1 MNKYIKTIA
10 VLSVLTLTTSCNLDP
25 EITEY
30 IPQGRHDELV
40 ADSDVVN
47 NVAKAALSKTYAI
60 FQEFYRSHDD
70 FGLKAFHIATDLMCE
85 DVAYRN
91 WNWFQFDYQLDNREA
106 NYRRTNSTWK
116 QFYKIISNVNKHLET
131 YFQKESSAPA
141 YLASKSEAQALR
153 GIAFFHLV
161 NFYQHTYKGHEND
174 PGVPIVLSTDTVKL
188 PRATVKEVYEQIIK
202 DLTPLVEYGSY
213 TEDRTDVDKGVAAA
227 YLAKAYAQMEDWPN
241 CEKYAAIAKKGADD
255 VVSKPGRTWNI
266 GKATDILWGADV
278 TPSNSSL
285 WASFWS
291 HMDEFLIR
299 GYAAGGKKK
308 LIHNLLYNKISKTD
322 SRRKL
327 WVNLKEYK
335 DIADQVR
342 QSSPNPN
349 AKLEDYDQ
357 MKFVAGADGMEQD
370 YSYIRVQDPI
380 LLEIEAMVE
389 QNKLTEAATLLNG
402 FVQQRDPQFTAASTS
417 EDLREQVRFQ
427 RRIELWGEGTN
438 WFDMKRWKMTIDRTG
453 DGSNH
458 AAIFKVK
465 TDEPKFYHMLPI
477 SEIEANPLLKQNTPI
492 K

>member
-188 PRATVKEVYEQIIK
+188 PRATVKEVYGQIIK

-227 YLAKAYAQMEDWPN
+227 YLD
-241 CEKYAAIAKKGADD
+241 
-255 VVSKPGRTWNI
+255 GRL
-266 GKATDILWGADV
+266 A
-278 TPSNSSL
+278 
-285 WASFWS
+285 
-291 HMDEFLIR
+291 
-299 GYAAGGKKK
+299 
-308 LIHNLLYNKISKTD
+308 
-322 SRRKL
+322 
-327 WVNLKEYK
+327 
-335 DIADQVR
+335 
-342 QSSPNPN
+342 
-349 AKLEDYDQ
+349 
-357 MKFVAGADGMEQD
+357 
-370 YSYIRVQDPI
+370 
-380 LLEIEAMVE
+380 
-389 QNKLTEAATLLNG
+389 
-402 FVQQRDPQFTAASTS
+402 
-417 EDLREQVRFQ
+417 
-427 RRIELWGEGTN
+427 
-438 WFDMKRWKMTIDRTG
+438 
-453 DGSNH
+453 
-458 AAIFKVK
+458 
-465 TDEPKFYHMLPI
+465 
-477 SEIEANPLLKQNTPI
+477 
-492 K
+492 

>member
-188 PRATVKEVYEQIIK
+188 PRATVKEVYGQIIK

-266 GKATDILWGADV
+266 GKATDIL
-278 TPSNSSL
+278 
-285 WASFWS
+285 
-291 HMDEFLIR
+291 
-299 GYAAGGKKK
+299 
-308 LIHNLLYNKISKTD
+308 
-322 SRRKL
+322 
-327 WVNLKEYK
+327 
-335 DIADQVR
+335 
-342 QSSPNPN
+342 
-349 AKLEDYDQ
+349 
-357 MKFVAGADGMEQD
+357 
-370 YSYIRVQDPI
+370 
-380 LLEIEAMVE
+380 
-389 QNKLTEAATLLNG
+389 
-402 FVQQRDPQFTAASTS
+402 
-417 EDLREQVRFQ
+417 
-427 RRIELWGEGTN
+427 
-438 WFDMKRWKMTIDRTG
+438 
-453 DGSNH
+453 
-458 AAIFKVK
+458 
-465 TDEPKFYHMLPI
+465 
-477 SEIEANPLLKQNTPI
+477 
-492 K
+492 